1 MIKIKF
7 FILIFLLLILYYFNN
22 IYFETFNV
30 NNEYWIGYRLGDII
44 KYWNNLKH
52 QKTNFEY
59 INSIKYKYPNSIG
72 DIYLKKNVNKK
83 KKNFDLLFRIIDEKI
98 INKKPNEISM
108 HLRIGDVL
116 NFDKNKNLI
125 YLNEYVTRV
134 TEIEKIIPL
143 LKNKKKI
150 NIFYG
155 SHYNLK
161 KDISEKYLNE
171 IRTLLNKNN
180 IKIIENNSGNPDY
193 DLLNMCNSKIFIQS
207 GGGFSNII
215 AKYIKSRGGKVIN
228 PRIKV

>member
-83 KKNFDLLFRIIDEKI
+83 KKKF
-98 INKKPNEISM
+98 
-108 HLRIGDVL
+108 
-116 NFDKNKNLI
+116 
-125 YLNEYVTRV
+125 
-134 TEIEKIIPL
+134 
-143 LKNKKKI
+143 
-150 NIFYG
+150 
-155 SHYNLK
+155 
-161 KDISEKYLNE
+161 
-171 IRTLLNKNN
+171 
-180 IKIIENNSGNPDY
+180 
-193 DLLNMCNSKIFIQS
+193 
-207 GGGFSNII
+207 
-215 AKYIKSRGGKVIN
+215 
-228 PRIKV
+228 